1 MKMKGRMMLL
11 LTLIVAVALSAISYK
26 GIGSKKA
33 LSVHRIEQGL
43 DLSGGVDIVYEADQK
58 SVTDD
63 EMKAA
68 ISLLQGR
75 AGQRLRLPVRGTSV
89 SACRFPVWRM
99 RRKPFRKS
107 DRPHSFPLQMRTAMC
122 C

>member
-43 DLSGGVDIVYEADQK
+43 DLS
-58 SVTDD
+58 
-63 EMKAA
+63 
-68 ISLLQGR
+68 
-75 AGQRLRLPVRGTSV
+75 LRSRPEI
-89 SACRFPVWRM
+89 CN
-99 RRKPFRKS
+99 RR
-107 DRPHSFPLQMRTAMC
+107 
-122 C
+122 

>member
-43 DLSGGVDIVYEADQK
+43 DLSGGVAVSYTHLEGCK
-58 SVTDD
+58 
-63 EMKAA
+63 
-68 ISLLQGR
+68 
-75 AGQRLRLPVRGTSV
+75 LRLCFRG
-89 SACRFPVWRM
+89 RP
-99 RRKPFRKS
+99 RRRHCGGGP
-107 DRPHSFPLQMRTAMC
+107 A
-122 C
+122 